1 MDSAGCRSN
10 RGNRNIRVKAAET
23 FLRCGL
29 STTKA
34 SDSWLTRRS
43 GLPALSGPGTV
54 IRVTAITAFLAAA
67 TVVPAGIASAASGST
82 APSNVAAPC
91 LPVAADDT
99 YSTPQDV
106 TLTVGAPGVIENDES
121 CGYNVQMISTTANG
135 SLSLNADGSF
145 EYTPNAGYVGA
156 DGFDYAYV
164 VPIITFNGGQHP
176 RGVAFTA
183 HVDITV
189 TPPPCAPV
197 AVDDAYSTPQGVVL
211 NVALPGVKVNDTHC
225 DFFVH
230 LFSNPDNG
238 TLTLNAD
245 GTFQYTPNAGFS
257 GIDSFEYALAE
268 IMPGFAGGPRRG
280 VSGWRAPQGAPDNVA
295 TVTITVTAPPPTT
308 TSTTTTSTTTT
319 TTTPTPT
326 PTTTTTVP
334 ATTTTTVPAIG
345 ILPAT
350 R

>member
-1 MDSAGCRSN
+1 MVNSKVGPSR
-10 RGNRNIRVKAAET
+10 T
-23 FLRCGL
+23 FR
-29 STTKA
+29 
-34 SDSWLTRRS
+34 
-43 GLPALSGPGTV
+43 PGTV

-67 TVVPAGIASAASGST
+67 AVVPAGIASAASGST
-82 APSNVAAPC
+82 APSHVAAPC
-91 LPVAADDT
+91 LPVAADD
-99 YSTPQDV
+99 
-106 TLTVGAPGVIENDES
+106 
-121 CGYNVQMISTTANG
+121 
-135 SLSLNADGSF
+135 
-145 EYTPNAGYVGA
+145 
-156 DGFDYAYV
+156 
-164 VPIITFNGGQHP
+164 
-176 RGVAFTA
+176 A
-183 HVDITV
+183 H
-189 TPPPCAPV
+189 
-197 AVDDAYSTPQGVVL
+197 STPQGVVL

-319 TTTPTPT
+319 TTT
-326 PTTTTTVP
+326 VP